1 MPISLQ
7 LSLQPFYTIHSR
19 SCSLVVD
26 CRGNSPAIL
35 YWGARLSEDSSP
47 DMLSLLATRQEVQAC
62 MPEEP
67 AIALSPELGAGFSGS
82 AGVQIH
88 RGGAQWAV
96 FSQIQSVTVEPNNR
110 LSIVSKCKGTEIEL
124 IHCLQLDAST
134 DVLTATT
141 QLTNIGQSKLWV
153 DRCDAPC
160 IPVPMH
166 YNKILGFKGRWA
178 KEFQTQSIDRFMG
191 AYVREN
197 RSGRTSH
204 DAFPAVIVHSDQ
216 ANESDGEAYGL
227 HLGWSGNHHLRIEEQ
242 FVGRAY
248 AQFGE
253 LFFPGELSLEPGE
266 SYYSPVLYGASSN
279 TGLTDLSACFHQYIR
294 ENLTD
299 PRMQGKPKPVHFNTW
314 EAMYFDLSMSR
325 LCQLADEAAV
335 VGVERFVLDDGWFK
349 GRKSDRA
356 GLGDWTVDET
366 VFPLG
371 LGPLVEHVNAAGME
385 FGLWVEPEMVNQDSD
400 LYRAHPDWVLNAAP
414 APLLLS
420 RNQLVLDLT
429 RTEVQKYL
437 FEHLDNLL
445 SEYAITYLKWDMNRV
460 INQPGNAEGRA
471 VTHYQ
476 TLALYQLL
484 ARIREAHPEV
494 EIESCSSGGGRADFG
509 VLAHTDRIW
518 TSDSND
524 ALDRLS
530 IQKGFSFFFPPEI
543 MGAHVGP
550 RDCHITGR
558 SISMATRAGVALF
571 GDMGIEA
578 NLLTMDDAEK
588 AELKAAVALHK
599 KHRHLLHSGKLM
611 RLDTEDYENS
621 FGVISA
627 DKQEAIFSYGLLD
640 GQPNSAPGRLRFPGL
655 DASTLYTV
663 NIIWPQQPSSYSKSI
678 LDIINGSVISGDA
691 LTKFGVQL
699 PLMLPATLLVFH
711 LASHRRRSDQ

>member
-1 MPISLQ
+1 MPI
-7 LSLQPFYTIHSR
+7 SLQPFYTLHSHH
-19 SCSLVVD
+19 CSLVLD
-26 CRGNSPAIL
+26 CRGNAPAIL
-35 YWGARLSEDSSP
+35 YWGARLSAASSP
-47 DMLSLLATRQEVQAC
+47 EMLALLATRQEVQAC
-62 MPEEP
+62 MPEEAP
-67 AIALSPELGAGFSGS
+67 IALSPELGAGFSGS

-88 RGGAQWAV
+88 RDGAQWAV
-96 FSQIQSVTVEPNNR
+96 YSQIQSVTVEPNNR
-110 LSIVSKCKGTEIEL
+110 LSIVSQCKGTEIEL
-124 IHCLQLDAST
+124 THCLQLDVAT

-204 DAFPAVIVHSDQ
+204 DAFPAVIVHSEQ
-216 ANESDGEAYGL
+216 ANESAGEAYGL
-227 HLGWSGNHHLRIEEQ
+227 HLGWSGNHHLRIEAQ

-253 LFFPGELSLEPGE
+253 LFFPGELSLEPDE
-266 SYYSPVLYGASSN
+266 SYCSPVLYGASSS
-279 TGLTDLSACFHQYIR
+279 TGFTDLSACFHQYIR
-294 ENLTD
+294 ENLSG

-314 EAMYFDLSMSR
+314 EAMYFDLSMVR
-325 LCQLADEAAV
+325 LCQLADEAAA

-349 GRKSDRA
+349 GRKSDSA

-366 VFPLG
+366 VFPQG
-371 LGPLVEHVNAAGME
+371 LEPLIQHVNAVGME
-385 FGLWVEPEMVNQDSD
+385 FGLWVEPEMVNPDSD

-429 RTEVQKYL
+429 RTEVQEYL
-437 FEHLDNLL
+437 FGRLDNLL

-484 ARIREAHPEV
+484 ARVREAHPEV

-509 VLAHTDRIW
+509 ILAHTDRIW

-578 NLLTMDDAEK
+578 NLLTMDDGEK

-599 KHRHLLHSGKLM
+599 KHRPLLHSGTLV
-611 RLDTEDYENS
+611 RLDTENYENN
-621 FGVISA
+621 FGVVGA
-627 DKQEAIFSYGLLD
+627 DKQEALFSYGLLD
-640 GQPNSAPGRLRFPGL
+640 SQPNSAPGRIRFPGL
-655 DASTLYTV
+655 DANTLYTV
-663 NIIWPQQPSSYSKSI
+663 NIIWPQKPSSYSTSI
-678 LDIINGSVISGDA
+678 LEIINGSVITGDA
-691 LTKFGVQL
+691 LAKVGVQL

-711 LASHRRRSDQ
+711 LASHRRHSDQ

>member
-1 MPISLQ
+1 MPI
-7 LSLQPFYTIHSR
+7 SLQPFYTIHSQN
-19 SCSLVVD
+19 CTLVVD
-26 CRGNSPAIL
+26 CRSNAPAIL

-62 MPEEP
+62 MPEET

-124 IHCLQLDAST
+124 IHCLQLDTST

-216 ANESDGEAYGL
+216 ANESAGEAYGL

-266 SYYSPVLYGASSN
+266 SYCSPVLYGASSN

-325 LCQLADEAAV
+325 LCQLADEAAA

-366 VFPLG
+366 VFPQG

-509 VLAHTDRIW
+509 ILAHTDRIW

>member
-1 MPISLQ
+1 M
-7 LSLQPFYTIHSR
+7 
-19 SCSLVVD
+19 
-26 CRGNSPAIL
+26 
-35 YWGARLSEDSSP
+35 
-47 DMLSLLATRQEVQAC
+47 
-62 MPEEP
+62 
-67 AIALSPELGAGFSGS
+67 
-82 AGVQIH
+82 
-88 RGGAQWAV
+88 
-96 FSQIQSVTVEPNNR
+96 
-110 LSIVSKCKGTEIEL
+110 
-124 IHCLQLDAST
+124 
-134 DVLTATT
+134 
-141 QLTNIGQSKLWV
+141 
-153 DRCDAPC
+153 
-160 IPVPMH
+160 
-166 YNKILGFKGRWA
+166 
-178 KEFQTQSIDRFMG
+178 
-191 AYVREN
+191 
-197 RSGRTSH
+197 
-204 DAFPAVIVHSDQ
+204 
-216 ANESDGEAYGL
+216 
-227 HLGWSGNHHLRIEEQ
+227 
-242 FVGRAY
+242 
-248 AQFGE
+248 
-253 LFFPGELSLEPGE
+253 
-266 SYYSPVLYGASSN
+266 
-279 TGLTDLSACFHQYIR
+279 
-294 ENLTD
+294 
-299 PRMQGKPKPVHFNTW
+299 
-314 EAMYFDLSMSR
+314 
-325 LCQLADEAAV
+325 
-335 VGVERFVLDDGWFK
+335 
-349 GRKSDRA
+349 
-356 GLGDWTVDET
+356 
-366 VFPLG
+366 
-371 LGPLVEHVNAAGME
+371 
-385 FGLWVEPEMVNQDSD
+385 
-400 LYRAHPDWVLNAAP
+400 
-414 APLLLS
+414 
-420 RNQLVLDLT
+420 
-429 RTEVQKYL
+429 QKYL